1 MSFDEAFADA
11 IANLRPSLPD
21 HPDALSRVEV
31 VDIGGLFGGLA
42 GFHHLFVKVRQVSS

>member
-21 HPDALSRVEV
+21 PDALSRVEV
-31 VDIGGLFGGLA
+31 VDIGGLFGGIA